1 MKFLARTIVVLC
13 IVNLTA
19 AIPASAM
26 MAASEAKTFTI
37 SGSAGLPGVRMRGLP
52 GGRVTYVA
60 TDQNGNYS
68 ATVPYSFSG
77 KVVPTKEG
85 YTFEPASMEYNEVTN
100 NRDNQDYTPKLLTY
114 TISGNA
120 RVSGA
125 MMRGL
130 PGNVVTDQRGFYT
143 VKLPY
148 AWSGVV
154 KPVKSGYTFR
164 PPELNFMKIMA
175 DHADGNFDAVP
186 ESSGLEGSD
195 MYGSGSSR
203 LRSGRR
209 GSALGVDPMYGSAGS
224 RSRGRG
230 AGYRSTISSG
240 GRKALVIPAGQIK
253 AKELAETIEDM
264 HVMSH
269 ILDERFK
276 EKRRIQGMFTDFG
289 AFFGRDSRSAEAT
302 YLQGFGVLFLMEVNF
317 TFSPPPKR
325 QPADANETAEAV
337 DSTWLKARQRVLSPG
352 ASPGIGEEDSG
363 RDYGNQMVEELK
375 KELVEALKH
384 ASNIRNIEPDE
395 WVILTVIGGQRQFGM
410 GLGGGFPMGGGV
422 SGFGGSSGGA
432 APPGAG
438 GGMGG
443 GYGGGGYGGGSGYV
457 VGAYGGMGGMMGT
470 GGMGGGMGGMY
481 GGMEMYGGTTF
492 SSSTVLTIR
501 ARKGNVDEFAA
512 GLSDL
517 EQFQQHVQIFTY

>member
-1 MKFLARTIVVLC
+1 
-13 IVNLTA
+13 
-19 AIPASAM
+19 
-26 MAASEAKTFTI
+26 
-37 SGSAGLPGVRMRGLP
+37 
-52 GGRVTYVA
+52 
-60 TDQNGNYS
+60 
-68 ATVPYSFSG
+68 
-77 KVVPTKEG
+77 
-85 YTFEPASMEYNEVTN
+85 
-100 NRDNQDYTPKLLTY
+100 
-114 TISGNA
+114 
-120 RVSGA
+120 
-125 MMRGL
+125 
-130 PGNVVTDQRGFYT
+130 
-143 VKLPY
+143 
-148 AWSGVV
+148 
-154 KPVKSGYTFR
+154 
-164 PPELNFMKIMA
+164 
-175 DHADGNFDAVP
+175 
-186 ESSGLEGSD
+186 
-195 MYGSGSSR
+195 
-203 LRSGRR
+203 
-209 GSALGVDPMYGSAGS
+209 
-224 RSRGRG
+224 
-230 AGYRSTISSG
+230 
-240 GRKALVIPAGQIK
+240 VIPAGQIK

-276 EKRRIQGMFTDFG
+276 ETRRIQGMFTDFG
-289 AFFGRDSRSAEAT
+289 AFFGRDSRSSEAT

-352 ASPGIGEEDSG
+352 ASPGMDQEDSA

-395 WVILTVIGGQRQFGM
+395 WVILTVIGGQRQFDM
-410 GLGGGFPMGGGV
+410 GFGSGFPMGGGM